1 MNYYFI
7 QLKMNLLN
15 NNESETFYARRPWN
29 IERIRMKGLEI
40 IFSMD
45 MCTSLH

>member
-7 QLKMNLLN
+7 QLKMNLLH
-15 NNESETFYARRPWN
+15 NESETFYARRPLN